1 MFGFRRSAFETEG
14 WVECGGGL
22 PVPQECID
30 RSSVRCSNYP
40 YPRCKNLWQA
50 RASDK
55 WQESNTNII
64 SRYDIIILTLYLC
77 NWHFKYLGILHKHR
91 GII

>member
-22 PVPQECID
+22 PVPRERID

-50 RASDK
+50 RVTQRIRQRVEMGLRAGV
-55 WQESNTNII
+55 Q
-64 SRYDIIILTLYLC
+64 
-77 NWHFKYLGILHKHR
+77 HKHDFQCVLNYR
-91 GII
+91 A